1 MNTLQLFD
9 GRTYDHARDGE
20 RLLTQ
25 LEAVRHVLADGRWRT
40 ITEIRH
46 ELDDLGI
53 PSTETSVSS
62 RIRDLRKAKF
72 GAHQVDARCIERGLW
87 AYRLEVIA

>member
-1 MNTLQLFD
+1 MSTFPLFD
-9 GRTYDHARDGE
+9 GRSYEPTRDGD
-20 RLLTQ
+20 RLNTQ
-25 LEAVRHVLADGRWRT
+25 LAAVRHILSRGCWET
-40 ITEIRH
+40 IAGIRR

-72 GAHQVDARCIERGLW
+72 GAHVIEHKHIQRGLW
-87 AYRLEVIA
+87 AYRMERVS